1 MGNSAYWGM
10 RHLVSQTLGLL
21 FLCTCSSLTSCSSY
35 KSSAECYSGPPAS
48 LYGSSAG
55 APVKAP
61 AIVHQAMQAG
71 NRIQNAPYQ
80 YGGGHGAPCWGLDC
94 SGSVSYVLRSCGLLQ
109 DAMPSKGFR
118 NYGESGP
125 GKWITIFSRDGH
137 VFMTI
142 AGLRLDTS
150 SSGGSDVGPRWTRK
164 PRSIKGFRVRHPSG
178 L

>member
-1 MGNSAYWGM
+1 MLP
-10 RHLVSQTLGLL
+10 HTVTKTLGLML
-21 FLCTCSSLTSCSSY
+21 VGTCALLTSCSSY
-35 KSSAECYSGPPAS
+35 KSSAECYSGPPAM

-55 APVKAP
+55 APPKAP
-61 AIVHQAMQAG
+61 PVVHQAMQAG

-80 YGGGHGAPCWGLDC
+80 YGGGHGGPCWGLDC
-94 SGSVSYVLRSCGLLQ
+94 SGSVSYVLRSCGLLRT
-109 DAMPSKGFR
+109 AMPSKGFR
-118 NYGESGP
+118 SYGESGP
-125 GKWITIFSRDGH
+125 GKWVTIFSKDGH

-164 PRSIKGFRVRHPSG
+164 PRSVKGFSVRHPAG